1 MLMKYFCCPSEK
13 QSFVNQ
19 NRFFFFLFFLLVALV
34 TACSTELE
42 VNAPYRE
49 TKVMYAILDP
59 NQPFQTIR
67 VSKGFLSSGQSA
79 LDLAKNPDSSL
90 YKPEH
95 LLVELIEKKGTV
107 VKRTF
112 VCTDTI
118 YTTKDTGV
126 FYAPN
131 QMVFKTPNFTMDTT
145 DYANVT
151 YTFRV
156 TNKLTGKVSEAVSN
170 VPGKKFSVTSPLVEV
185 QKDGAIFYYTSEL
198 KPNSIAIT
206 RPPNAEIVEI
216 FLNWRF
222 KTIRLVGGVE
232 EITYENWFFNSPGLC
247 QIQGGNGATP
257 TAKGSSGKNQ
267 FMSFIERELANRESA
282 NVVSRKMEGS
292 IMELY
297 FGNKEYDYYRIVN
310 GNYNA
315 ITQSTP
321 IYSNV
326 SNGGLGIVA
335 GKNYGTFP
343 IRIDNQTIDTLQKR
357 YPSLKIIK

>member
-1 MLMKYFCCPSEK
+1 
-13 QSFVNQ
+13 
-19 NRFFFFLFFLLVALV
+19 
-34 TACSTELE
+34 
-42 VNAPYRE
+42 
-49 TKVMYAILDP
+49 
-59 NQPFQTIR
+59 
-67 VSKGFLSSGQSA
+67 
-79 LDLAKNPDSSL
+79 
-90 YKPEH
+90 
-95 LLVELIEKKGTV
+95 V

-118 YTTKDTGV
+118 YTSKDTGI

-131 QMVFKTPNFTMDTT
+131 QMVFKTPNFKMDTT
-145 DYANVT
+145 DFANIT
-151 YTFRV
+151 YTFKV
-156 TNKLTGKVSEAVSN
+156 TNKLTGKVSEAASN
-170 VPGKKFSVTSPLVEV
+170 VPGKKFFITSPVVED
-185 QKDGAIFYYTSEL
+185 QKDGATFYYTSENR
-198 KPNSIAIT
+198 PNVVAIN
-206 RPPNAEIVEI
+206 RPPNTEIVEI

-222 KTIRLVGGVE
+222 KTIRQVGGVE
-232 EITYENWFFNSPGLC
+232 EITYENWLFKSPGLC
-247 QIQGGNGATP
+247 QSQGGNAATA

-267 FMSFIERELANRESA
+267 VMSFIERELASRGSE
-282 NVVSRKMEGS
+282 NVVSRKLQGS
-292 IMELY
+292 TMELY
-297 FGNKEYDYYRIVN
+297 FGNKEYDNYRIVN